1 MIEFLEPLLEYTK
14 YLKFLRYVK
23 NIKWLWEAYKG
34 ARNMSEKEAVTDDM
48 EEEFRQAI
56 SEIRDA
62 VHEGK
67 SRLFHERTT
76 LDDLFVTGDGPQGKL
91 TSIPDKFKDHIVVAS
106 DGNRTWLVWKQNCS
120 PYFDDKP

>member
-1 MIEFLEPLLEYTK
+1 MTEYLELLLECAK
-14 YLKFLRYVK
+14 YLKYVK
-23 NIKWLWEAYKG
+23 HLKWLWEAYQG
-34 ARNMSEKEAVTDDM
+34 ARKMSGKEAITDDI

-56 SEIRDA
+56 SEIKDA

-76 LDDLFVTGDGPQGKL
+76 LDDLFVTGEEPQGKL
-91 TSIPDKFKDHIVVAS
+91 TNIPDKFKDHIVMAS
-106 DGNRTWLVWKQNCS
+106 DGNRTWLVWNQNFS